1 MDPALGAVRPRI
13 REAGLMLESFDDFF
27 FTYQSLI
34 YGLGVNGLLALSM
47 YVVLSVGQLSLGQAA
62 FMGIGAYVSSLLT
75 LKLEAPFAAALAAG
89 MIAPALLAA
98 LIGVPTLRLSG
109 VYLALATIG
118 LGEVLRIF
126 YLNSDMAGSALG
138 LPGIPHQG
146 GAWMIYM
153 CLAVALALSIAIGR
167 SRVGRAMEAI
177 REDETAAGIM
187 GVNVP
192 LYRFAA
198 LVASAVLAGLAGAL
212 SADATSF
219 IGPNEYGFD
228 QAVTIL
234 SFALLGGIGSPFGPV
249 VGAFILTLLPEVLR
263 PLHDFRFVVNGLI
276 IVIAVLYLPRGIV
289 SWRLPRTGPTGEA
302 RQ

>member
-1 MDPALGAVRPRI
+1 MPAW
-13 REAGLMLESFDDFF
+13 FDDFF
-27 FTYQSLI
+27 FTYQALI

-47 YVVLSVGQLSLGQAA
+47 YVVLAIGQLSLGQAA
-62 FMGIGAYVSSLLT
+62 FMGIGAYVSVLLT
-75 LKLEAPFAAALAAG
+75 VKFDAPFAMALLAG
-89 MIAPALLAA
+89 MLAPALAAA

-126 YLNSDMAGSALG
+126 YLNSETAGGALG
-138 LPGIPHQG
+138 LPGIPQQG
-146 GAWMIYM
+146 GAWLIYL
-153 CLAVALALSIAIGR
+153 CLGLALALLMAIGR
-167 SRVGRAMEAI
+167 SRIGRAMEAM

-187 GVNVP
+187 GINVP

-198 LVASAVLAGLAGAL
+198 LIASAILAGLAGAL
-212 SADATSF
+212 SADVSSF

-249 VGAFILTLLPEVLR
+249 LGAVILTLLPEVLR

-276 IVIAVLYLPRGIV
+276 IVVAVLFMPRGLLA
-289 SWRLPRTGPTGEA
+289 WRFRRIGPVAGE
-302 RQ
+302 RP